1 MSAVFSPIQ
10 KSITWAGVCLVRR
23 NFFLDLL
30 SKAIAECGRCL
41 SCGCCSGGDVVP
53 GGGLFA
59 GVTEDGLGGHQGVA
73 EFFEFG
79 CDVGTEVLDGDVRQ
93 VRVPLVVATN
103 LLGD

>member
-1 MSAVFSPIQ
+1 MSAVFSPMQ
-10 KSITWAGVCLVRR
+10 KCITWPGICLIGR

-59 GVTEDGLGGHQGVA
+59 CVTEDGLSGHEGVA
-73 EFFEFG
+73 ELFEFG
-79 CDVGTEVLDGDVRQ
+79 CDVGAEIPDGDVRQ
-93 VRVPLVVATN
+93 VGVPLVVATN
-103 LLGD
+103 LLGY

>member
-1 MSAVFSPIQ
+1 M
-10 KSITWAGVCLVRR
+10 
-23 NFFLDLL
+23 
-30 SKAIAECGRCL
+30 
-41 SCGCCSGGDVVP
+41 
-53 GGGLFA
+53 FA
-59 GVTEDGLGGHQGVA
+59 GVTEDGLGGHEGVA